1 MIETERLVV
10 MLNGIIVNGQ
20 VIEVSQECMNL
31 IVQIARMNVG
41 VNVPTPA
48 SASTPVSAPVQT
60 ATPKV
65 YEHVTEGFSDFQ
77 FVRKDNTVTVVAK
90 DGKFLYQKAPRAAL
104 NARLKSAGF
113 VYDKDAKAWVLTTK
127 GGKRDIAGAKKF
139 VAEHSNEVTA
149 DELNAIRDGWTNKSA
164 KRAKATK

>member
-1 MIETERLVV
+1 

-20 VIEVSQECMNL
+20 IVEVSQECMNV
-31 IVQIARMNVG
+31 IIQIARSMG
-41 VNVPTPA
+41 QGAPTSVAIP
-48 SASTPVSAPVQT
+48 APVVPEY
-60 ATPKV
+60 TPKV
-65 YEHVTEGFSDFQ
+65 YEHVTEGFGDFQ
-77 FVRKDNTVTVVAK
+77 FVRKDNTVVVVGK

-113 VYDKDAKAWVLTTK
+113 VYDKELKAWVLTTK
-127 GGKRDIAGAKKF
+127 GGKRDIAGATKF

-149 DELNAIRDGWTNKSA
+149 DELNAIRDGWTSKSE

>member
-1 MIETERLVV
+1 
-10 MLNGIIVNGQ
+10 MLNGIIVSGQ
-20 VIEVSQECMNL
+20 IIEVSQECMNV
-31 IVQIARMNVG
+31 IVQIARSMGQGAPVS
-41 VNVPTPA
+41 VATPTPA
-48 SASTPVSAPVQT
+48 PVAP
-60 ATPKV
+60 APTPKV

-77 FVRKDNTVTVVAK
+77 FVRKDNTVTVVTK

-113 VYDKDAKAWVLTTK
+113 VYDKEAKVWALTTK
-127 GGKRDIAGAKKF
+127 GGKRDIAGATKF

-149 DELNAIRDGWTNKSA
+149 DELNAIRDGWTSKSA